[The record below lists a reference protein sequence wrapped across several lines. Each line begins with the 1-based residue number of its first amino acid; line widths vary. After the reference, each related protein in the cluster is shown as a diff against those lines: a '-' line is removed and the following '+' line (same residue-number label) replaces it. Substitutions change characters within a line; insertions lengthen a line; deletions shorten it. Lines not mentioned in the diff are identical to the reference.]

1 MRGIQSRISSNSYY
15 PFSFINNINSINSNN
30 NNNIELENNICNL
43 YGNNSNKKFCNY
55 NKNERKKL
63 RPFTG
68 RSGDWVC
75 VNCQNLNFAFRVFC
89 NRCNLAKIESDK
101 LQISKI
107 KKIEKYSSSNPD
119 KLSHINNENNEDEKN
134 INEIKQKK

>member
-107 KKIEKYSSSNPD
+107 KKIEKYYSSNPD